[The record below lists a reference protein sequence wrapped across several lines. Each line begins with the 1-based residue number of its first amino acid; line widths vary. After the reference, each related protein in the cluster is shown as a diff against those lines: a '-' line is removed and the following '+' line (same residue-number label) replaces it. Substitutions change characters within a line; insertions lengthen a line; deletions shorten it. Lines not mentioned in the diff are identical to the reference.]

1 MIDRKIIEGKHNM
14 NRAGRV
20 IEDYNELRQRY
31 KKECLS
37 RRDVLKTGGYVAGFA
52 ALVGVFG
59 MPSLASAEISMPEI
73 KRLMNR
79 STVDDVLQR
88 EYDNKLIQKIK
99 YNPSTKKTNFDELV
113 FQKDL
118 SPDKR
123 KPVLV
128 MFYGSP
134 GESDSPFEK
143 REAIVLRELSYQYK
157 GQLFFAAYNIK
168 ETKNIS
174 EDIKDI
180 WQHIIKKHSVNASPS
195 IAMYSK
201 FELATGE
208 TPSENRGMIKQI
220 DILRGGPDAD
230 KEINENWLPFLKDKW
245 ITTNLT
251 SLNNAYAWR
260 FNNSGKKNRIFYE
273 IRRSRH
279 SI

>member
-31 KKECLS
+31 KKDYLS
-37 RRDVLKTGGYVAGFA
+37 RRDVLKAAGYVGGLA

-59 MPSLASAEISMPEI
+59 IPSLASAEISMPEI

-174 EDIKDI
+174 DI

-251 SLNNAYAWR
+251 FLNNAYAWR

-273 IRRSRH
+273 IRRPRH